1 MPVIFVN
8 DYKDIDL
15 KFLLSEEK
23 KFDHLNLD
31 KLYMNYWVELINSEL
46 KNNSKITEE
55 IVFSK
60 FINKYFTLSRKF
72 IGKSK

>member
-1 MPVIFVN
+1 
-8 DYKDIDL
+8 
-15 KFLLSEEK
+15 
-23 KFDHLNLD
+23 
-31 KLYMNYWVELINSEL
+31 MNYWVELINSEL

-72 IGKSK
+72 IGKVNSKLKIINYYLRKLSEKIKNQV